1 MNLKERIRQAV
12 PGKLS
17 TEEVQRMQGE
27 GWTLV
32 ALEWEREIPPERKPS
47 EVRLQEEPPYGM
59 RVAEKTAALEED
71 PTETD
76 VLFSMMELIVEDG
89 PYSRIASELNQK
101 GFRTREGEP
110 WTPTAVFEMLPRLI
124 DVGPAIFSTAE
135 WERRR
140 RESRQR

>member
-32 ALEWEREIPPERKPS
+32 ALEWEREIPAERKPS
-47 EVRLQEEPPYGM
+47 EVRLQEDPPYGM